1 MITLPIDAAGVATV
15 AAIEDPALRNL
26 WITQTYADFS
36 ARLGRALGGPN
47 LTWCGFGVW
56 ASGTA
61 GQSIR
66 RQEIP
71 GIIADVLGASDGH
84 QACID
89 AANRRLRALRF
100 LHVVPA
106 LEHIHVLRTFDGAID
121 AVSDHIAHGNTLV
134 YGELAPLFVAF
145 LERIETA
152 DPTTITDADV
162 DAALAS
168 AVTGPVPADVLAAF
182 RWYRRALVATDATG
196 RAFAVLAGNVLAVA
210 HEQQRLQVDVVD
222 AMDAGLV
229 TARQVIDELM
239 PHRTPDPVVAVVA
252 KAAGP
257 PLQQL
262 VDSVWGGTMTK
273 LLMTLRVPGA
283 ALRLRDDLPPL
294 PDGQRFPPD
303 LAELLD
309 DPEELAEA
317 VGVFGAWD
325 RTHGTGHH
333 QGAHDWAVLQDR
345 MNYIVNLFRSRQQ
358 DPTLTTAPFTA
369 EQLATMQAMQ
379 MPDGPLLPPIHHP
392 TAAEATPGPA

>member
-1 MITLPIDAAGVATV
+1 MITLPIDAASVAAV
-15 AAIEDPALRNL
+15 AAIDDPALRNL
-26 WITQTYADFS
+26 WITQSYADFS
-36 ARLGRALGGPN
+36 SRLGRALGGPD
-47 LTWCGFGVW
+47 LTWCGFGIW
-56 ASGTA
+56 ASNTA

-71 GIIADVLGASDGH
+71 GIIADLLGASDGH
-84 QACID
+84 RACID

-121 AVSDHIAHGNTLV
+121 SVSDHIAHGNTLV
-134 YGELAPLFVAF
+134 YGELAPMFVAF
-145 LERIETA
+145 LERIEA
-152 DPTTITDADV
+152 GDVATITDEDV
-162 DAALAS
+162 DAALA
-168 AVTGPVPADVLAAF
+168 AATPGGPVPQDVVAAF
-182 RWYRRALVATDATG
+182 RWYRRALVAHDDQR

-229 TARQVIDELM
+229 TAGQVIEELM
-239 PHRTPDPVVAVVA
+239 PHRTPDLVVAAVS

-262 VDSVWGGTMTK
+262 VDSLWDGTMTS

-294 PDGQRFPPD
+294 PDGQLFPAD

-325 RTHGTGHH
+325 RTNGTGHH
-333 QGAHDWAVLQDR
+333 DGAHDWAVLRDR

-358 DPTLTTAPFTA
+358 DPTLAVAPFTA
-369 EQLATMQAMQ
+369 EQLATMQTMQ

-392 TAAEATPGPA
+392 TDGAT

>member
-1 MITLPIDAAGVATV
+1 MIPLPIDAAGVAAV
-15 AAIEDPALRNL
+15 SAIEDPALRNL
-26 WITQTYADFS
+26 WITQSYADFS
-36 ARLGRALGGPN
+36 VRLGRAFGGPD

-56 ASGTA
+56 ASNTA

-71 GIIADVLGASDGH
+71 GVIADVLGASDGH

-100 LHVVPA
+100 LHIVPA
-106 LEHIHVLRTFDGAID
+106 LGHVHVLRTFDGAID

-145 LERIETA
+145 LERVEGADATA
-152 DPTTITDADV
+152 ITDDDV
-162 DAALAS
+162 DAALAGAS
-168 AVTGPVPADVLAAF
+168 TGPVPADVVAAF

-229 TARQVIDELM
+229 TAAQVIDELM
-239 PHRTPDPVVAVVA
+239 PHRTPDPVVAAVT

-257 PLQQL
+257 PLQEL

-294 PDGQRFPPD
+294 SDGRLFPTA

-325 RTHGTGHH
+325 RTHGTGRHD
-333 QGAHDWAVLQDR
+333 GAHDWAVLGDR

-358 DPTLTTAPFTA
+358 DPTLAVPPFTA
-369 EQLATMQAMQ
+369 EQLAAMQAMR
-379 MPDGPLLPPIHHP
+379 MPEGPLLPPHP
-392 TAAEATPGPA
+392 AREAR

>member
-1 MITLPIDAAGVATV
+1 MITLPIDATGVAAV
-15 AAIEDPALRNL
+15 SAIEDPALRNL
-26 WITQTYADFS
+26 WITQSYADFS
-36 ARLGRALGGPN
+36 ARLSRALGGPN

-56 ASGTA
+56 ASDTA

-71 GIIADVLGASDGH
+71 GVIADVLGASDGH

-106 LEHIHVLRTFDGAID
+106 LEHVHVLRTFDGAID

-134 YGELAPLFVAF
+134 YGELAPLFVVF
-145 LERIETA
+145 LERIETSG
-152 DPTTITDADV
+152 DPATLTDEDV
-162 DAALAS
+162 DAVLAT
-168 AVTGPVPADVLAAF
+168 AVDGPVPPDVLAAF
-182 RWYRRALVATDATG
+182 RWYRRALVAPDEQR

-210 HEQQRLQVDVVD
+210 HEQQRLQADVVD

-257 PLQQL
+257 PLQD
-262 VDSVWGGTMTK
+262 VIDSVWGGTMTR

-294 PDGQRFPPD
+294 PDGQRFPAD

-325 RTHGTGHH
+325 RTHGTGRHE
-333 QGAHDWAVLQDR
+333 GAHDWGVLRDR

-358 DPTLTTAPFTA
+358 DPTLTAAPFSP
-369 EQLATMQAMQ
+369 EQLATMQAMH

-392 TAAEATPGPA
+392 TAATPDST